1 MTDKTNSIWKNK
13 NFLLLYIGG
22 LVSRLGSGI
31 HNIALVWFILELTG
45 SGTATGTILL
55 LSTLPAVLI
64 GPFGGL
70 LADRVNRKL
79 LIVGNDFFRGV
90 IVLGLGLLIYNGSS
104 SFLLLGG
111 ATVLISISGSFFN
124 PAVSAVF
131 PNLVTEENLEKANS
145 LEHISLNFT
154 QIVGAILGG
163 ILIGILGIPGAFIFN
178 GISFLISGISELFI
192 EIPPIEVST
201 ETPTFLQDF
210 KFGLKFIKER
220 KEIMALFIVSLFLN
234 FLFSGLF
241 AVGLP
246 YIYNQILEVDS
257 MMFGLAKSVFPIG
270 AILGSVLIN
279 YYIIKNYRSFIAKC
293 IFMQSFLLMTLG
305 LPISPLALNG
315 LSIINIYLIL
325 LVILFTIGVINALSN
340 IPVITLFQK
349 MIPDSLRGRLFGLLG
364 TFSQGL
370 VPVSMGLVGIIM
382 DNISPF
388 SLFIMAGIMSMILSY
403 SIVKIPAFEYFE
415 QKDSGVA
422 SASVSKVQ

>member
-1 MTDKTNSIWKNK
+1 M
-13 NFLLLYIGG
+13 
-22 LVSRLGSGI
+22 
-31 HNIALVWFILELTG
+31 
-45 SGTATGTILL
+45 
-55 LSTLPAVLI
+55 
-64 GPFGGL
+64 
-70 LADRVNRKL
+70 
-79 LIVGNDFFRGV
+79 
-90 IVLGLGLLIYNGSS
+90 
-104 SFLLLGG
+104 
-111 ATVLISISGSFFN
+111 
-124 PAVSAVF
+124 
-131 PNLVTEENLEKANS
+131 
-145 LEHISLNFT
+145 
-154 QIVGAILGG
+154 

-192 EIPPIEVST
+192 EIPPVEVSAN
-201 ETPTFLQDF
+201 TPTLLQDF

-220 KEIMALFIVSLFLN
+220 EEIMALFI
-234 FLFSGLF
+234 
-241 AVGLP
+241 
-246 YIYNQILEVDS
+246 
-257 MMFGLAKSVFPIG
+257 PIG

-279 YYIIKNYRSFIAKC
+279 YYLIKNYRSFIAKC
-293 IFMQSFLLMTLG
+293 IFVQSFLLMTLG

-325 LVILFTIGVINALSN
+325 LVILFTIGVINALCN

-370 VPVSMGLVGIIM
+370 VPVSMGLVGIIL

>member
-1 MTDKTNSIWKNK
+1 M
-13 NFLLLYIGG
+13 
-22 LVSRLGSGI
+22 
-31 HNIALVWFILELTG
+31 
-45 SGTATGTILL
+45 
-55 LSTLPAVLI
+55 
-64 GPFGGL
+64 
-70 LADRVNRKL
+70 
-79 LIVGNDFFRGV
+79 
-90 IVLGLGLLIYNGSS
+90 
-104 SFLLLGG
+104 
-111 ATVLISISGSFFN
+111 
-124 PAVSAVF
+124 
-131 PNLVTEENLEKANS
+131 
-145 LEHISLNFT
+145 
-154 QIVGAILGG
+154 

-192 EIPPIEVST
+192 EIPPVEVSAN
-201 ETPTFLQDF
+201 TPTFLQDF
-210 KFGLKFIKER
+210 RFGLKFIKER
-220 KEIMALFIVSLFLN
+220 EEIMALFIVSLFLN

-279 YYIIKNYRSFIAKC
+279 YYLIKNYRSFIAKC
-293 IFMQSFLLMTLG
+293 IFVQSFLLMTLG

-325 LVILFTIGVINALSN
+325 LVILFTIGVINALCN